1 MDGSGLEHPSLIG
14 GIFGDFSSENRLV
27 AFNRLA
33 QGDDI
38 ATIVEELDVTRSGV
52 QHWIADWRDGNYL
65 EEDSHDLTAY
75 GRAVHGLL
83 TEIDA
88 KCGDLEEEAFAH
100 RLRDTLTESDLSND
114 DVLRFTIREA
124 LRDRAVSRDDA
135 EAIVNEVLDEADRDQ
150 E

>member
-1 MDGSGLEHPSLIG
+1 MDNSGLEHPRLLG
-14 GIFGDFSSENRLV
+14 AIFDDFNSEHRLM
-27 AFNRLA
+27 AFDRLA
-33 QGDDI
+33 QGDDV
-38 ATIVEELDVTRSGV
+38 ATIVEDLDLTRSGV
-52 QHWIADWRDGNYL
+52 QHWITDWRDGNYL

-75 GRAVHGLL
+75 GRAVHDLL

-100 RLRDTLTESDLSND
+100 RLRDTLAESDLSND

-124 LRDRAVSRDDA
+124 LKDSAVSRDDA
-135 EAIVNEVLDEADRDQ
+135 EAIVDEVLDETETQ